1 MRHYE
6 VTLIVHPD
14 QSSQVTTMIEKYK
27 ELITSGGGIVHRD
40 EDWGRKHLAYPINK
54 IYKAHYLM
62 MNIEC
67 DKETL
72 DKLNYNFRF
81 NDAILRNL
89 VISKKEAITEPSI
102 MITEADKEKVKD
114 QGKEKAKVQDSDQK
128 QEKVMAKKQVTKRR
142 KFQIPIN
149 RFCRFTT
156 AGVKEIDYKDVET
169 LLKNIDQS
177 GKITPSRITGTS
189 AKFQRQLT
197 TAIKRAR
204 FLALIPYTDKHKKQE
219 ALCK

>member
-89 VISKKEAITEPSI
+89 IISKKEAITEPSI
-102 MITEADKEKVKD
+102 MVTETDKEKVKD
-114 QGKEKAKVQDSDQK
+114 QGKEKATVQDSDQK
-128 QEKVMAKKQVTKRR
+128 
-142 KFQIPIN
+142 
-149 RFCRFTT
+149 
-156 AGVKEIDYKDVET
+156 
-169 LLKNIDQS
+169 
-177 GKITPSRITGTS
+177 
-189 AKFQRQLT
+189 
-197 TAIKRAR
+197 
-204 FLALIPYTDKHKKQE
+204 
-219 ALCK
+219 

>member
-89 VISKKEAITEPSI
+89 IISKKEAITEPSI
-102 MITEADKEKVKD
+102 MVTEADKEKVKN
-114 QGKEKAKVQDSDQK
+114 QGKEKATVQDSDQK
-128 QEKVMAKKQVTKRR
+128 
-142 KFQIPIN
+142 
-149 RFCRFTT
+149 
-156 AGVKEIDYKDVET
+156 
-169 LLKNIDQS
+169 
-177 GKITPSRITGTS
+177 
-189 AKFQRQLT
+189 
-197 TAIKRAR
+197 
-204 FLALIPYTDKHKKQE
+204 
-219 ALCK
+219 

>member
-27 ELITSGGGIVHRD
+27 ELITTGGGVVHRD

-89 VISKKEAITEPSI
+89 IISKKEAITEPSI
-102 MITEADKEKVKD
+102 MVTEADKDKVKEPS
-114 QGKEKAKVQDSDQK
+114 KEKATAQDS
-128 QEKVMAKKQVTKRR
+128 A
-142 KFQIPIN
+142 
-149 RFCRFTT
+149 
-156 AGVKEIDYKDVET
+156 
-169 LLKNIDQS
+169 
-177 GKITPSRITGTS
+177 
-189 AKFQRQLT
+189 
-197 TAIKRAR
+197 
-204 FLALIPYTDKHKKQE
+204 
-219 ALCK
+219 

>member
-27 ELITSGGGIVHRD
+27 ELITTGGGVVHRD

-89 VISKKEAITEPSI
+89 IISKKEAITEPSI
-102 MITEADKEKVKD
+102 MVTEADKDKVKEPS
-114 QGKEKAKVQDSDQK
+114 KEKATVQDSSQK
-128 QEKVMAKKQVTKRR
+128 
-142 KFQIPIN
+142 
-149 RFCRFTT
+149 
-156 AGVKEIDYKDVET
+156 
-169 LLKNIDQS
+169 
-177 GKITPSRITGTS
+177 
-189 AKFQRQLT
+189 
-197 TAIKRAR
+197 
-204 FLALIPYTDKHKKQE
+204 
-219 ALCK
+219 

>member
-14 QSSQVTTMIEKYK
+14 QSSQVTTMVEKYK

-89 VISKKEAITEPSI
+89 IISKKGPITEPSI

-128 QEKVMAKKQVTKRR
+128 
-142 KFQIPIN
+142 
-149 RFCRFTT
+149 
-156 AGVKEIDYKDVET
+156 
-169 LLKNIDQS
+169 
-177 GKITPSRITGTS
+177 
-189 AKFQRQLT
+189 
-197 TAIKRAR
+197 
-204 FLALIPYTDKHKKQE
+204 
-219 ALCK
+219 

>member
-27 ELITSGGGIVHRD
+27 EIITADGGGVHRE
-40 EDWGRKHLAYPINK
+40 EDWGRKHLAYPISK

-67 DKETL
+67 NQETL

-89 VISKKEAITEPSI
+89 IVSKSEAITAPSI
-102 MITEADKEKVKD
+102 MMINTEKEK
-114 QGKEKAKVQDSDQK
+114 E
-128 QEKVMAKKQVTKRR
+128 
-142 KFQIPIN
+142 
-149 RFCRFTT
+149 
-156 AGVKEIDYKDVET
+156 
-169 LLKNIDQS
+169 
-177 GKITPSRITGTS
+177 
-189 AKFQRQLT
+189 
-197 TAIKRAR
+197 
-204 FLALIPYTDKHKKQE
+204 
-219 ALCK
+219 

>member
-27 ELITSGGGIVHRD
+27 ELITAGGGIVHRD

-89 VISKKEAITEPSI
+89 IISKKEAITEPSI
-102 MITEADKEKVKD
+102 MVTEADKDKVKD
-114 QGKEKAKVQDSDQK
+114 QGKEKATVQGSDQK
-128 QEKVMAKKQVTKRR
+128 
-142 KFQIPIN
+142 
-149 RFCRFTT
+149 
-156 AGVKEIDYKDVET
+156 
-169 LLKNIDQS
+169 
-177 GKITPSRITGTS
+177 
-189 AKFQRQLT
+189 
-197 TAIKRAR
+197 
-204 FLALIPYTDKHKKQE
+204 
-219 ALCK
+219 

>member
-27 ELITSGGGIVHRD
+27 ELITTGGGIVHRE

-67 DKETL
+67 NKDTL

-89 VISKKEAITEPSI
+89 IISRPEAITEPSI
-102 MITEADKEKVKD
+102 MVTEAEKEKDKVKD
-114 QGKEKAKVQDSDQK
+114 QGKEKATAEDSNQ
-128 QEKVMAKKQVTKRR
+128 
-142 KFQIPIN
+142 N
-149 RFCRFTT
+149 
-156 AGVKEIDYKDVET
+156 
-169 LLKNIDQS
+169 
-177 GKITPSRITGTS
+177 
-189 AKFQRQLT
+189 
-197 TAIKRAR
+197 
-204 FLALIPYTDKHKKQE
+204 
-219 ALCK
+219 

>member
-27 ELITSGGGIVHRD
+27 ELITSGGGIVQRD

-89 VISKKEAITEPSI
+89 IISKKEAITEPSI
-102 MITEADKEKVKD
+102 MVTEADKEKVKD
-114 QGKEKAKVQDSDQK
+114 QGKEKATVQGSDQK
-128 QEKVMAKKQVTKRR
+128 
-142 KFQIPIN
+142 
-149 RFCRFTT
+149 
-156 AGVKEIDYKDVET
+156 
-169 LLKNIDQS
+169 
-177 GKITPSRITGTS
+177 
-189 AKFQRQLT
+189 
-197 TAIKRAR
+197 
-204 FLALIPYTDKHKKQE
+204 
-219 ALCK
+219 

>member
-14 QSSQVTTMIEKYK
+14 QSTQATTMIDKYK
-27 ELITSGGGIVHRD
+27 ELITSGGGIVHRE

-67 DKETL
+67 DKDTL

-89 VISKKEAITEPSI
+89 IISKKEAITEPSI
-102 MITEADKEKVKD
+102 MVTEADKEKVKE
-114 QGKEKAKVQDSDQK
+114 QVKEKVTVQDSDQK
-128 QEKVMAKKQVTKRR
+128 
-142 KFQIPIN
+142 
-149 RFCRFTT
+149 
-156 AGVKEIDYKDVET
+156 
-169 LLKNIDQS
+169 
-177 GKITPSRITGTS
+177 
-189 AKFQRQLT
+189 
-197 TAIKRAR
+197 
-204 FLALIPYTDKHKKQE
+204 
-219 ALCK
+219 

>member
-89 VISKKEAITEPSI
+89 IISKKEAITEPSI
-102 MITEADKEKVKD
+102 MVTEADKEKVKD
-114 QGKEKAKVQDSDQK
+114 QGKEKATVQGYDQK
-128 QEKVMAKKQVTKRR
+128 
-142 KFQIPIN
+142 
-149 RFCRFTT
+149 
-156 AGVKEIDYKDVET
+156 
-169 LLKNIDQS
+169 
-177 GKITPSRITGTS
+177 
-189 AKFQRQLT
+189 
-197 TAIKRAR
+197 
-204 FLALIPYTDKHKKQE
+204 
-219 ALCK
+219 

>member
-27 ELITSGGGIVHRD
+27 ELITTGGGVVHRD

-89 VISKKEAITEPSI
+89 IISKKEAITEPSI
-102 MITEADKEKVKD
+102 MVAEADKDKVKD
-114 QGKEKAKVQDSDQK
+114 QSKEKATVQGSDQK
-128 QEKVMAKKQVTKRR
+128 
-142 KFQIPIN
+142 
-149 RFCRFTT
+149 
-156 AGVKEIDYKDVET
+156 
-169 LLKNIDQS
+169 
-177 GKITPSRITGTS
+177 
-189 AKFQRQLT
+189 
-197 TAIKRAR
+197 
-204 FLALIPYTDKHKKQE
+204 
-219 ALCK
+219 

>member
-89 VISKKEAITEPSI
+89 IISKKEAITEPSI
-102 MITEADKEKVKD
+102 MVTEADKDKVKEPS
-114 QGKEKAKVQDSDQK
+114 KEKATVQDTDQK
-128 QEKVMAKKQVTKRR
+128 
-142 KFQIPIN
+142 
-149 RFCRFTT
+149 
-156 AGVKEIDYKDVET
+156 
-169 LLKNIDQS
+169 
-177 GKITPSRITGTS
+177 
-189 AKFQRQLT
+189 
-197 TAIKRAR
+197 
-204 FLALIPYTDKHKKQE
+204 
-219 ALCK
+219 